1 MKYIINDKIEI
12 EGSDLANGVVL
23 ESDGDNHRILYKE
36 KLYNLR
42 LLDFNAQEKEY
53 KLAIDGYTIK
63 IKQSNELDQLI
74 NQLGFN
80 KSPVKSLKE
89 ITAPMP
95 GLVKDI
101 LIEVGKEI
109 QEGDNLFVLEAMKM
123 ENIIKSSGIGIV
135 TELKV
140 SIGEK
145 VEKGQLLAKL

>member
-1 MKYIINDKIEI
+1 MKYTVNEKIELK
-12 EGSDLANGVVL
+12 GSDLANAVVL
-23 ESDGDNHRILYKE
+23 ESDGHNHRILYKE

-42 LLDFNAQEKEY
+42 LLNFNAQEKEY

-63 IKQSNELDQLI
+63 IKQTNELDQLI

-80 KSPVKSLKE
+80 KPPLKSLKE

-95 GLVKDI
+95 GLVKEI
-101 LIEVGKEI
+101 LIEVGTEI

-123 ENIIKSSGIGIV
+123 ENIIKSSGVGIV
-135 TELKV
+135 TALKV
-140 SIGEK
+140 TKGEK